1 MFLKSIHHE
10 PETLTMN
17 RLFKSAATLAFA
29 LAATSGWAQA
39 YPTKPIR
46 VIVPFPAGGPVDQTA
61 RALGTR
67 LGTSLGQSI
76 IIDNKGGAGGLLGA
90 DAVAKSAADGYTLLF
105 SSAGALAIVPHIVP
119 SMPYNPQKDLV
130 AVTQALK
137 VPAVLV
143 VAANSKFKTFADLK
157 AAATGDASKI
167 NYASA
172 GSGTTPHL
180 QAELLKREAKL
191 NMNHIPYRGAA
202 PALTDLMGGQVD
214 MMMVDIPVVL
224 PFIQSGKLR
233 ALAVTNATRIPV
245 LKDVPTVGELGLPKA
260 EAYNW
265 YGMLAPARTP
275 PEIINKLYTSVGAA
289 LRSPELKQ
297 QFDQQG
303 VEVVGSKPEEFGAF
317 ISAESERWGTLA
329 KAVGAKLE

>member
-1 MFLKSIHHE
+1 
-10 PETLTMN
+10 MN
-17 RLFKSAATLAFA
+17 RFFRSAAALTLALTTVA
-29 LAATSGWAQA
+29 GWAQA
-39 YPTKPIR
+39 FPTKPIR
-46 VIVPFPAGGPVDQTA
+46 LVVPFPAGGPVDQTA
-61 RALGTR
+61 RALGAK
-67 LGTSLGQSI
+67 LSTSLGQSI

-90 DAVAKSAADGYTLLF
+90 DAVAKAPADGYTLLF
-105 SSAGALAIVPHIVP
+105 SSAGALAIVPHIAA

-143 VAANSKFKTFADLK
+143 VAANSKYKTFADLK
-157 AAATGDASKI
+157 AAATGEASKV

-191 NMNHIPYRGAA
+191 NINHIPYRGAA

-224 PFIQSGKLR
+224 PFIQSGKVR
-233 ALAVTNATRIPV
+233 ALAVTNAKRIPV
-245 LKDVPTVGELGLPKA
+245 LKDVPTMGELGLPKV

-265 YGMLAPARTP
+265 YGMLAPARTS
-275 PEIINKLYTSVGAA
+275 PEIINKLYGAVAAA
-289 LRSPELKQ
+289 LRAPDLKQ
-297 QFDQQG
+297 QFEQQG
-303 VEVVGSKPEEFGAF
+303 VEVVASKPEEFGPF
-317 ISAESERWGTLA
+317 IAAESERWGSLA
-329 KAVGAKLE
+329 KAVGAKLD

>member
-1 MFLKSIHHE
+1 
-10 PETLTMN
+10 MN
-17 RLFKSAATLAFA
+17 GLFKSAAALTLA

-46 VIVPFPAGGPVDQTA
+46 VVVPFPAGGPVDQTA
-61 RALGTR
+61 RALGAK
-67 LGTSLGQSI
+67 LSTSLGQSI
-76 IIDNKGGAGGLLGA
+76 VIDNKGGAGGLLGA
-90 DAVAKSAADGYTLLF
+90 DAVAKSPADGYTLLF
-105 SSAGALAIVPHIVP
+105 SSAGALAIVPHLVP

-143 VAANSKFKTFADLK
+143 VAANSKYKSFADLK
-157 AAATGDASKI
+157 AAATVDASKL
-167 NYASA
+167 NFASA

-180 QAELLKREAKL
+180 QAELLKREARL
-191 NMNHIPYRGAA
+191 NMSHIPYRGAA

-214 MMMVDIPVVL
+214 MMMADIPVVL

-233 ALAVTNATRIPV
+233 ALAVTNAKRIPV
-245 LKDVPTVGELGLPKA
+245 LKDVPTVAELGLPKA

-265 YGMLAPARTP
+265 YGMLAPAHTP
-275 PEIINKLYTSVGAA
+275 PEVINKLHGAVGAA

-297 QFDQQG
+297 QFEQQG
-303 VEVVGSKPEEFGAF
+303 VEVVGSKPEAF
-317 ISAESERWGTLA
+317 ASFIFAESERWGALA
-329 KAVGAKLE
+329 KAVGAKLD

>member
-1 MFLKSIHHE
+1 
-10 PETLTMN
+10 MN
-17 RLFKSAATLAFA
+17 GLFKCAAALTLALTA
-29 LAATSGWAQA
+29 LSGWAQT

-46 VIVPFPAGGPVDQTA
+46 LIVPFPAGGPVDQTA
-61 RALGTR
+61 RALGAK
-67 LGTSLGQSI
+67 LSTSLGQSI

-90 DAVAKSAADGYTLLF
+90 DAVAKAPGDGYTLLF
-105 SSAGALAIVPHIVP
+105 SSAGALAIVPHIAA

-143 VAANSKFKTFADLK
+143 VAANSKYKTFADLK
-157 AAATGDASKI
+157 AAATGDASKV

-191 NMNHIPYRGAA
+191 NINHIPYRGAA

-224 PFIQSGKLR
+224 PFIQSGKVR
-233 ALAVTNATRIPV
+233 ALAVTNAKRIPV
-245 LKDVPTVGELGLPKA
+245 LKDVPTVGELGLPKV

-265 YGMLAPARTP
+265 YGMLAPARTS
-275 PEIINKLYTSVGAA
+275 PEIINKMYSAVGAA
-289 LRSPELKQ
+289 LRSPDLKQ
-297 QFDQQG
+297 QFEQQG
-303 VEVVGSKPEEFGAF
+303 VEVVGSKPEEFEPF
-317 ISAESERWGTLA
+317 IAAESERWGSLA
-329 KAVGAKLE
+329 KAVGAKLD

>member
-1 MFLKSIHHE
+1 
-10 PETLTMN
+10 MN
-17 RLFKSAATLAFA
+17 ALFKSAAALTLA
-29 LAATSGWAQA
+29 LAAASGWAQA

-46 VIVPFPAGGPVDQTA
+46 LVVPFPAGGPVDQTA
-61 RALGTR
+61 RALGAK
-67 LGTSLGQSI
+67 LSTSLGQPI

-90 DAVAKSAADGYTLLF
+90 DAVAKSPADGYTLLF

-143 VAANSKFKTFADLK
+143 VAASSKYKTFADLK
-157 AAATGDASKI
+157 TAATGDASKI

-180 QAELLKREAKL
+180 QAELLKREARL
-191 NMNHIPYRGAA
+191 NINHIPYRGAA

-224 PFIQSGKLR
+224 PFIQSGKVR
-233 ALAVTNATRIPV
+233 ALAVTSATRIPV

-275 PEIINKLYTSVGAA
+275 PEIINKMYGAVGAA
-289 LRSPELKQ
+289 LRSPDLKQ
-297 QFDQQG
+297 QFEQQG
-303 VEVVGSKPEEFGAF
+303 VEVVGSKPEEFGPF
-317 ISAESERWGTLA
+317 IAAESERWGSLA
-329 KAVGAKLE
+329 KAVGAKLD

>member
-1 MFLKSIHHE
+1 
-10 PETLTMN
+10 MN
-17 RLFKSAATLAFA
+17 ALFKSAAAVTLA
-29 LAATSGWAQA
+29 LAAASGWAQA

-46 VIVPFPAGGPVDQTA
+46 VVVPFPAGGPVDQTA
-61 RALGTR
+61 RALGAK
-67 LGTSLGQSI
+67 LSTSLGQSI

-90 DAVAKSAADGYTLLF
+90 DAVAKSPADGYTLLF

-143 VAANSKFKTFADLK
+143 VSANSKYKTFADLK

-191 NMNHIPYRGAA
+191 NINHIPYRGAA

-233 ALAVTNATRIPV
+233 ALAVTNANRIPV

-265 YGMLAPARTP
+265 YGM
-275 PEIINKLYTSVGAA
+275 
-289 LRSPELKQ
+289 
-297 QFDQQG
+297 
-303 VEVVGSKPEEFGAF
+303 
-317 ISAESERWGTLA
+317 
-329 KAVGAKLE
+329 

>member
-1 MFLKSIHHE
+1 
-10 PETLTMN
+10 MN
-17 RLFKSAATLAFA
+17 RLFKSAAALTLALTA
-29 LAATSGWAQA
+29 LSGWAQT

-46 VIVPFPAGGPVDQTA
+46 VVVPFPAGGPVDQTA
-61 RALGTR
+61 RALGAK
-67 LGTSLGQSI
+67 LSTSLGQSI

-90 DAVAKSAADGYTLLF
+90 DAVAKAPADGYTLLF
-105 SSAGALAIVPHIVP
+105 SSAGALAIVPHIVA

-143 VAANSKFKTFADLK
+143 VSATSKYKTFADLK
-157 AAATGDASKI
+157 TAATGEASKV

-191 NMNHIPYRGAA
+191 NINHIPYRGAA

-214 MMMVDIPVVL
+214 MAVIDIPVVL

-233 ALAVTNATRIPV
+233 ALAVTNAKRIPV
-245 LKDVPTVGELGLPKA
+245 LKDVPTVGELGFPKA

-275 PEIINKLYTSVGAA
+275 PEVIAKMYTSVGAA
-289 LRSPELKQ
+289 LKSPDLKQ
-297 QFDQQG
+297 QFEQQG
-303 VEVVGSKPEEFGAF
+303 VEVVGSKPEEFGPF
-317 ISAESERWGTLA
+317 IAAESERWGSLA
-329 KAVGAKLE
+329 KAVGAKLD

>member
-1 MFLKSIHHE
+1 
-10 PETLTMN
+10 MN
-17 RLFKSAATLAFA
+17 RLVKSAATLALA

-39 YPTKPIR
+39 YPSKPIR

-61 RALGTR
+61 RALGSR
-67 LGTSLGQSI
+67 LNASLGQSI

-90 DAVAKSAADGYTLLF
+90 DAVAPNRRPMATRTLLF
-105 SSAGALAIVPHIVP
+105 SSAGALAIVPHIRP

-143 VAANSKFKTFADLK
+143 VSANSKYKTFADLK
-157 AAATGDASKI
+157 AAATGDASKV

-180 QAELLKREAKL
+180 QAELLKREARL
-191 NMNHIPYRGAA
+191 NINHIPYRGAA

-233 ALAVTNATRIPV
+233 ALAVTNGKRIPV
-245 LKDVPTVGELGLPKA
+245 LKDVPTVGELGIPKA

-265 YGMLAPARTP
+265 YGMLRTGP
-275 PEIINKLYTSVGAA
+275 HAA
-289 LRSPELKQ
+289 GDHQ
-297 QFDQQG
+297 Q
-303 VEVVGSKPEEFGAF
+303 
-317 ISAESERWGTLA
+317 
-329 KAVGAKLE
+329 AVRRRR

>member
-1 MFLKSIHHE
+1 
-10 PETLTMN
+10 MN
-17 RLFKSAATLAFA
+17 RLFKSAATLTLA
-29 LAATSGWAQA
+29 LAAVSGWAQA

-46 VIVPFPAGGPVDQTA
+46 LVVPFPAGGPVDQTA
-61 RALGTR
+61 RALGAKLSTA
-67 LGTSLGQSI
+67 LGQSI

-90 DAVAKSAADGYTLLF
+90 DAVAKAPADGYTLLF
-105 SSAGALAIVPHIVP
+105 SSAGALAIVPHLVA
-119 SMPYNPQKDLV
+119 SMPYNPQKDLQ

-137 VPAVLV
+137 MPAVLV
-143 VAANSKFKTFADLK
+143 VSANSKYNSFADLRT
-157 AAATGDASKI
+157 AATGDASKI

-214 MMMVDIPVVL
+214 MMLADIPVVL

-233 ALAVTNATRIPV
+233 ALAVTNAKRIPV
-245 LKDVPTVGELGLPKA
+245 LKDVPTMAELGLPKV

-275 PEIINKLYTSVGAA
+275 TEIVNKMYSAVGAA
-289 LRSPELKQ
+289 LRSPDLKE
-297 QFDQQG
+297 QFAQQG
-303 VEVVGSKPEEFGAF
+303 VEVVGSKPEEFGPF
-317 ISAESERWGTLA
+317 IFAESARWGALA
-329 KAVGAKLE
+329 KAVGAKLG

>member
-1 MFLKSIHHE
+1 
-10 PETLTMN
+10 MN
-17 RLFKSAATLAFA
+17 RLLKSAAALTLAVTA
-29 LAATSGWAQA
+29 LTGWAQA
-39 YPTKPIR
+39 YPTKAIR
-46 VIVPFPAGGPVDQTA
+46 MVVPFPAGGPVDQTA
-61 RALGTR
+61 RALGAR
-67 LGTSLGQSI
+67 LGTSLGQPI
-76 IIDNKGGAGGLLGA
+76 IIDNRGGAGGVLGA
-90 DAVAKSAADGYTLLF
+90 DVVAKSPADGYTLLF

-143 VAANSKFKTFADLK
+143 VSADSKYKTFADLK

-172 GSGTTPHL
+172 GNGTTPHL
-180 QAELLKREAKL
+180 QAELLKREARL
-191 NMNHIPYRGAA
+191 NINHIPYRGAA

-214 MMMVDIPVVL
+214 MMMADIPVVL
-224 PFIQSGKLR
+224 PLIQSGKLR
-233 ALAVTNATRIPV
+233 ALAVTNARRIPI
-245 LKDVPTVGELGLPKA
+245 LKDVPTMAELGIPKA

-275 PEIINKLYTSVGAA
+275 PEVIQKLYAAVGAA
-289 LRSPELKQ
+289 LRSPDLKQ

-303 VEVVGSKPEEFGAF
+303 VEVVASKPEEFGSF
-317 ISAESERWGTLA
+317 IFAESERWGTLA
-329 KAVGAKLE
+329 KAVGAKLD